1 MRQYVFR
8 VTNGKESRYVRV
20 NQPDE
25 IFAEMA
31 VERFLKDTEWRLP
44 IFSYE

>member
-1 MRQYVFR
+1 MYQFLVR

-25 IFAEMA
+25 IFAQMA
-31 VERFLKDTEWRLP
+31 VDRFIKGTEWRLP